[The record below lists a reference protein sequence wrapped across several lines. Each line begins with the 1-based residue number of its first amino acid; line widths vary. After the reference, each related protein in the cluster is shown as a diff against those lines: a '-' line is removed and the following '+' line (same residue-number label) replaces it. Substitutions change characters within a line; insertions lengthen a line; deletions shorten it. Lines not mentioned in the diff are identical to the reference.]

1 MITIYI
7 KKKLTKTL
15 SLFYIYILSLFP
27 YHSILYDFSHLTPL
41 ESILTQDVFFKK
53 KLNNVLKVSQINIQL
68 KIQENNKIYN
78 KRLLLGVLHD

>member
-1 MITIYI
+1 VY
-7 KKKLTKTL
+7 
-15 SLFYIYILSLFP
+15 SLFP

-41 ESILTQDVFFKK
+41 ESILTQDVFFLK

-78 KRLLLGVLHD
+78 KRLLLGILHD